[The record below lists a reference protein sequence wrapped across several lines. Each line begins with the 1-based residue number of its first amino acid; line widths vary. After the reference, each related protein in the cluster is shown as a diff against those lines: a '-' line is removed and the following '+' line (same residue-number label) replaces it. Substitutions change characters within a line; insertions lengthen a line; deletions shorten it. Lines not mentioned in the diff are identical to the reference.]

1 MSSKCKV
8 YDNWQKK
15 SKKARHLKIKG
26 DIKGNFSKVG
36 ATSRPKADQK
46 PTEKVNKGDYIET
59 IKKFM
64 KKSTFTPVTK
74 NL

>member
-15 SKKARHLKIKG
+15 RSPKKVEYLKIKG

-36 ATSRPKADQK
+36 ARATSRPKADQK
-46 PTEKVNKGDYIET
+46 KLKADDTKT
-59 IKKFM
+59 IKKLP
-64 KKSTFTPVTK
+64 KVATFTPTSQ